1 MQLERIPWTGAE
13 APTEDALRH
22 RLEEE
27 GFDAFLWHDGPQA
40 DYTPH
45 SHDHDESL
53 WVIDGEIVFGVGG
66 KEYHLGP
73 GDRLMLPEGTVHT
86 ARSGAQ
92 GATYLIGERRG

>member
-1 MQLERIPWTGAE
+1 MQLERIPWRGAE
-13 APTEDALRH
+13 APTEAVLRR

-27 GFDAFLWHDGPQA
+27 GFDAFVWHDAPGA

-45 SHDHDESL
+45 CHDHDESL
-53 WVIDGEIVFGVGG
+53 WVIDGEIVFGVSGQ
-66 KEYHLGP
+66 EYRLGP

-86 ARSGAQ
+86 ARSGVQ